1 MCLLSQSR
9 SLVWLREGE
18 TINHS
23 SFPKLWST
31 LQKVKL
37 DSTSGSSKV
46 GMRLLLLAKCLE
58 GLGGGCV
65 CIPTRALRS
74 PDQAQTRRSQKH
86 TTTFTQPKG
95 EGDRSEGMK
104 GDLTFGCH
112 PGYLSPHSCCR
123 VHLLHFTHVH
133 CVASSC
139 YREAHTPSSSC
150 PTATAGVGGL

>member
-65 CIPTRALRS
+65 CIPTRALRRPRPG
-74 PDQAQTRRSQKH
+74 PDQKEPETHHNVYTTQGRGRQK
-86 TTTFTQPKG
+86 
-95 EGDRSEGMK
+95 
-104 GDLTFGCH
+104 
-112 PGYLSPHSCCR
+112 
-123 VHLLHFTHVH
+123 
-133 CVASSC
+133 
-139 YREAHTPSSSC
+139 
-150 PTATAGVGGL
+150 